1 MTDSNSGGVVSE
13 PSYVQ
18 NDLSRIGKKNWE
30 EKLRRKIGKK
40 NWEQML
46 RKAEVM

>member
-18 NDLSRIGKKNWE
+18 NDLSGIEKKNW
-30 EKLRRKIGKK
+30 GK

-46 RKAEVM
+46 REAEVM